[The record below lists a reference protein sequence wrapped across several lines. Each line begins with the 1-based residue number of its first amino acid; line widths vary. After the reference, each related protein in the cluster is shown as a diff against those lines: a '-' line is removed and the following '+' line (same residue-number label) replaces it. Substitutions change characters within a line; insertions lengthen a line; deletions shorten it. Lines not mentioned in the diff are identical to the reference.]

1 MQNSEYGWASARADM
16 SAPACPC
23 AHGYSG
29 GCAGLI
35 GGGINRELQ
44 HDRRR
49 QPSPPAGAGGI
60 RDVQGDEAWLDLE
73 GRRKLLRDGLL
84 PARVVHR
91 NVPGRDVARRDL
103 IGDEHRHI
111 GRRGWEVGRRRA
123 RRARSAQAAG
133 AVRAVGRHAG
143 RHREGAPWLAA
154 LHVNVAAQP
163 RAARWGGERTGGG
176 GDGGNGGGGGDCV
189 ASLGGDGGALR
200 RPQSAQ
206 SLPELQMANSL
217 PGPPS
222 SQKPSF
228 WYVHELRHDEV
239 AGGDGGKSGI
249 VHVCMQSMPSE
260 ALCCETAMLQ

>member
-1 MQNSEYGWASARADM
+1 M
-16 SAPACPC
+16 SP
-23 AHGYSG
+23 
-29 GCAGLI
+29 L
-35 GGGINRELQ
+35 
-44 HDRRR
+44 
-49 QPSPPAGAGGI
+49 SP
-60 RDVQGDEAWLDLE
+60 E
-73 GRRKLLRDGLL
+73 
-84 PARVVHR
+84 
-91 NVPGRDVARRDL
+91 
-103 IGDEHRHI
+103 
-111 GRRGWEVGRRRA
+111 
-123 RRARSAQAAG
+123 
-133 AVRAVGRHAG
+133 
-143 RHREGAPWLAA
+143 
-154 LHVNVAAQP
+154 LHVVVEVESAG
-163 RAARWGGERTGGG
+163 GGERTGGG